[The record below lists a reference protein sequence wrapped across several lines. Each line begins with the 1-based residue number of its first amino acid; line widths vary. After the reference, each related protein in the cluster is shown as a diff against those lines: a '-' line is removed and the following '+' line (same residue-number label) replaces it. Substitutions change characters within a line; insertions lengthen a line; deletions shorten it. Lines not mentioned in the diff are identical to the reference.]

1 MLYAFAVAFFSY
13 NLSEVRIIGEGEI
26 LGALSFRLMKYHLQ
40 CSLFTPHFSMIIKFC
55 SSINSIISFSE
66 KEIFTKGQSMALNS

>member
-1 MLYAFAVAFFSY
+1 MPLGFHLVKHQDNIMACSEKMLYAFAVAFFSY

-40 CSLFTPHFSMIIKFC
+40 CSLFTPHFSMIIKF
-55 SSINSIISFSE
+55 
-66 KEIFTKGQSMALNS
+66 